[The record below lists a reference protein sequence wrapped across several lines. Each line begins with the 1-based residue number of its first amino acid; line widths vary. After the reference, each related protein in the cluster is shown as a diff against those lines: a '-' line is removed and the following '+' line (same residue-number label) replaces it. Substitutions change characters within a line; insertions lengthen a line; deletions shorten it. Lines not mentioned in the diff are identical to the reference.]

1 MNREIHDARRA
12 LVEVTPDEG
21 APTME
26 LPTSSRQQSPNTPS
40 MPRSKLRRTKTT
52 VEKPRAKK
60 PLKTYG
66 SQGRDIFELHV
77 TSDGQFDIT
86 TPKRPRFEE
95 SKPKRSQNT
104 YDRAGT
110 LSSGNT
116 EVLELRLDSTDNNAL
131 SGSSML
137 PLALDSTSTEHPP
150 GLDGT
155 TFLKPVSGQS
165 SFELESLYSK
175 EKMPIGALP
184 SQDPAIG
191 LDSPEKGAN
200 SSRKRSRDEMAATD
214 GQHTGR
220 AGPSSSTS
228 VLLPN
233 KTLTIARTPLSFS
246 PPLEDCVIE
255 DPILPLHSNT
265 HIVTEILDHGGSLA
279 KQLQNDE
286 LMDELSL
293 SVPTASVTSKCQIKP
308 QKNPECSDQR
318 RDDLGSD
325 DNAVGLPKDNYQPRP
340 SKSRSGRGNV
350 ELLIPADYSKRPEA
364 LSKKKRKLSRR
375 KTTAFHELIP
385 KEEFEEE
392 EDEVVNQASFE
403 AARSKFPKVVAEQ
416 DELHLENT
424 EKAEVNQEINEPDLE
439 SIGKPIG
446 STKQRGRP
454 KKAAMLESLEHATT
468 LFGEQVPSAK
478 PTTEVAMP
486 ENEADPQLAKQ
497 VTESKKQRGRPK
509 KGAAEISKA
518 KSFEA
523 NDANIQRDV
532 EPEDSNHTAT
542 AKKLQ
547 KNRRNTGASM
557 AISEELIQDSDDDF
571 DAADEGGSV
580 SNRVLKETQGK
591 ALPSK
596 PAEEAAS
603 SPSPSKSKSI
613 PPETPNKKG
622 SLSKG
627 PDKHSPISSGKVSY
641 RVGLS
646 KRQRIAPLLRI
657 VRKS

>member
-1 MNREIHDARRA
+1 M
-12 LVEVTPDEG
+12 
-21 APTME
+21 
-26 LPTSSRQQSPNTPS
+26 
-40 MPRSKLRRTKTT
+40 
-52 VEKPRAKK
+52 EKPRAKK

-66 SQGRDIFELHV
+66 SQGRDLFELHV

-86 TPKRPRFEE
+86 TPKRSRFEE

-116 EVLELRLDSTDNNAL
+116 EVLELRLDSTDNIAL

-137 PLALDSTSTEHPP
+137 PLALGSTSTEHPS

-155 TFLKPVSGQS
+155 SFLKPVSGQS
-165 SFELESLYSK
+165 SFESESLYSK
-175 EKMPIGALP
+175 EKTPIGALP

-200 SSRKRSRDEMAATD
+200 SSRKRSRDEMEALD
-214 GQHTGR
+214 GQHDGL
-220 AGPSSSTS
+220 AGPSLSNSVFSVNTTTTVAGTS
-228 VLLPN
+228 
-233 KTLTIARTPLSFS
+233 LSFS
-246 PPLEDCVIE
+246 PPHEDCVLE

-265 HIVTEILDHGGSLA
+265 HNVTELLDHGEPLP
-279 KQLQNDE
+279 KQVQNDE
-286 LMDELSL
+286 LLDELSL
-293 SVPTASVTSKCQIKP
+293 SVPTASGTSKCQIKP

-325 DNAVGLPKDNYQPRP
+325 DDAVGLPKDNYQPRP
-340 SKSRSGRGNV
+340 SKSRSGRGNG

-392 EDEVVNQASFE
+392 DDGVVHQASF
-403 AARSKFPKVVAEQ
+403 AARTTKVPKVVTEQ
-416 DELHLENT
+416 DELHLNNT
-424 EKAEVNQEINEPDLE
+424 AKAEVDQEANDPDLE
-439 SIGKPIG
+439 SVGKPIG

-454 KKAAMLESLEHATT
+454 KKAAMLESLEHETT
-468 LFGEQVPSAK
+468 IFEKRVPSVK
-478 PTTEVAMP
+478 PTTEACRP

-509 KGAAEISKA
+509 KGAAETSKA
-518 KSFEA
+518 TSSEA
-523 NDANIQRDV
+523 NDAHIEKDV
-532 EPEDSNHTAT
+532 EPEDPNHTAI
-542 AKKLQ
+542 AKESQ
-547 KNRRNTGASM
+547 KNRRDSGAFM
-557 AISEELIQDSDDDF
+557 AISEGLIQDSDDDF

-591 ALPSK
+591 SLPSK
-596 PAEEAAS
+596 PAEEVAS
-603 SPSPSKSKSI
+603 SPSPSKSKSV

-627 PDKHSPISSGKVSY
+627 PNKHSPISSGKVSY